1 DASGAWPVPLEPLAI
16 ESAGDDP
23 VESGEDGCYPGWEF
37 LRAGWTAAGRT
48 FEARVGFAP
57 DVTEGDRAA
66 LVGAYES
73 LAFEPAE
80 ESPASVVLATGTAG
94 GEAWELVAE
103 RQTDG
108 LGLTLNGESSG
119 AGGGGFDP
127 ASTELFM
134 LESVFGAGEDAQRVV
149 FGAVPVGTVQV
160 NVRDLN
166 AEGVYEV
173 LDVPEE
179 IDAELDAFVF
189 TTYPEAV
196 LEVVALDKSGEV
208 LAMGAVE
215 PARDPSLAPVPIE
228 DGRSFAFVRSIDVA
242 NGVIEVDPAEWLTG
256 EEAVRIAAE
265 RGDEVNN
272 DYYIV
277 NDDGSPFALPLAPD
291 VELVLVDWLDCCDG
305 TVEGDI
311 SELARAID
319 EQRDFTTGGA
329 QYWSNSSWWLTVR
342 DGIVVRIEE
351 QYRP

>member
-1 DASGAWPVPLEPLAI
+1 
-16 ESAGDDP
+16 

-57 DVTEGDRAA
+57 DVAEEDRAA
-66 LVGAYES
+66 LMAAYES
-73 LAFEPAE
+73 LAFEPGE
-80 ESPASVVLATGTAG
+80 DGTASAVLATGTAG

-108 LGLTLNGESSG
+108 LGLSLNGESSG

-189 TTYPEAV
+189 TTYPEAELQV
-196 LEVVALDKSGEV
+196 IALDKSGKV
-208 LAMGAVE
+208 LAMGTVG
-215 PARDPSLAPVPIE
+215 PARDPAVPPTPSAEEVVFEGRTNSCFWTLGRSTVGPRQERFDLTWEEGSSVEFVANVGDDAPALQLSSFSCPIDGGTTVFGILIDRVADVRFSSIE
-228 DGRSFAFVRSIDVA
+228 DSSGIPDCV
-242 NGVIEVDPAEWLTG
+242 PA
-256 EEAVRIAAE
+256 
-265 RGDEVNN
+265 
-272 DYYIV
+272 
-277 NDDGSPFALPLAPD
+277 ALPSGFCLF
-291 VELVLVDWLDCCDG
+291 LVDGAEDAGEVIAFDADG
-305 TVEGDI
+305 NEIG
-311 SELARAID
+311 RAT
-319 EQRDFTTGGA
+319 F
-329 QYWSNSSWWLTVR
+329 
-342 DGIVVRIEE
+342 
-351 QYRP
+351 P